1 MLDSNAKVK
10 PLDKKDMLG
19 AIEKLPEHL
28 SDGLRRGRM
37 AGLPKFVPKDIVVC
51 GMGGSAI
58 GGHLLKEWLATESEV
73 PCIVCSSYSL
83 PASVSKHSLVM
94 VASYSGNTEESL
106 SMFEEARKRRAKIIS
121 ISSGG
126 RLAKMSE
133 SVDVPCA
140 KIPSGMVPRA
150 TLGYMFGAMLGILE
164 RSQVVS
170 VDKQLE
176 ESAKMMN
183 RTASYCRQSVPTPD
197 NPAKMLAHELFSCV
211 PVIIGHDI
219 SRPVAKRWA
228 NQLNENAK
236 VLAHSS
242 ELPEMDHNEIVGWM
256 KDARSKNFAPVFLE
270 HDTLNRAMK
279 KRIAATKDMLGRVT
293 HVYSV
298 SALGLSSMAKMFSL
312 IMIGDYMS
320 VYLAFLR
327 HEDPSSTEPIDEL
340 KGMLS
345 KK

>member
-1 MLDSNAKVK
+1 MLDSKASIKS
-10 PLDKKDMLG
+10 LDQKDMLG
-19 AIEKLPEHL
+19 MIEKMPAHL
-28 SDGLRRGRM
+28 SDGLRRGRV
-37 AGLPKFVPKDIVVC
+37 AGLPRFTPKDIVVC

-58 GGHLLKEWLATESEV
+58 GGHLLEEWLADESRI
-73 PCIVCSSYSL
+73 PCFVCSSYSL
-83 PASVSKHSLVM
+83 PASVSKDSLVM

-106 SMFEEARKRRAKIIS
+106 SMFEEARKRRAKIVC

-126 RLAKMSE
+126 RLARMSE

-140 KIPSGMVPRA
+140 KIPSGMVPRS
-150 TLGYMFGAMLGILE
+150 TLGYVFGAMLGVLE
-164 RSQVVS
+164 RSGVIS
-170 VDKQLE
+170 VDKQLD

-183 RTASYCRQSVPTPD
+183 RAASYCRQSVPTSD

-211 PVIIGHDI
+211 PVIIGHDL
-219 SRPVAKRWA
+219 SRPVARRWA
-228 NQLNENAK
+228 NQMSENAK
-236 VLAHSS
+236 VIAHSS

-270 HDTLNRAMK
+270 HETRNRSMK
-279 KRIAATKDMLGRVT
+279 KRIAATKEMLGRVT

-298 SALGLSSMAKMFSL
+298 SALGTSPMAKMFSL
-312 IMIGDYMS
+312 IMIGDYAS
-320 VYLAFLR
+320 VYLAFLK

-340 KGMLS
+340 KQMLS

>member
-1 MLDSNAKVK
+1 MLDSKARIE
-10 PLDKKDMLG
+10 PLDQKNMLG
-19 AIEKLPEHL
+19 TIEKLPEHL
-28 SDGLRRGRM
+28 SDGLRRGRL

-58 GGHLLKEWLATESEV
+58 GGHLLEEWLATETEV

-83 PASVSKHSLVM
+83 PASVSRESLVM

-106 SMFEEARKRRAKIIS
+106 SMFEEARKRRSKIVS
-121 ISSGG
+121 IASGG
-126 RLAKMSE
+126 RLTKMSE

-150 TLGYMFGAMLGILE
+150 TLGYMFGAMLGVLE
-164 RSQVVS
+164 RSGVVS
-170 VDKQLE
+170 IDKQLE
-176 ESAKMMN
+176 ESTKMMD
-183 RTASYCRQSVPTPD
+183 RTASYCRQSVSTSD
-197 NPAKMLAHELFSCV
+197 NPAKMLAHELLSCV
-211 PVIIGHDI
+211 PVVIGHDI

-228 NQLNENAK
+228 NQLSENAK
-236 VLAHSS
+236 VIAHSS

-270 HDTLNRAMK
+270 HDTKNRYMK
-279 KRIAATKDMLGRVT
+279 KRIAATKDMLARVT

-298 SALGLSSMAKMFSL
+298 SALGQSPMAKMFSL

-327 HEDPSSTEPIDEL
+327 QEDPSSTEPIDEL
-340 KGMLS
+340 KEMLS